1 MKFTVVKFTN
11 IKRVTSDISFESW
24 LIDMRLKTISSKPD
38 SLTLWSSLI
47 HVRIGEAVAISSNEQ
62 SGPSMQLTLHHQPD
76 TIK

>member
-24 LIDMRLKTISSKPD
+24 LIDMRLKTISSKPNP
-38 SLTLWSSLI
+38 LTLWSPLI
-47 HVRIGEAVAISSNEQ
+47 HVRIGEAVAISSNKQ
-62 SGPSMQLTLHHQPD
+62 SGPSMQLPLHHQPD